1 MTRPS
6 IRAAVPGDADAICA
20 IYNHYV
26 SNTAIS
32 LEEEPVT
39 DMNPFSSCNQ
49 QAMPWVTAFSRYSC
63 HSTGTLLSML
73 EGCLREHRSALVI
86 MPPRLRDQLYRL
98 PLIRSVMELFFSI
111 RLH

>member
-32 LEEEPVT
+32 FEEEPVT
-39 DMNPFSSCNQ
+39 YMNPFSSCNQ
-49 QAMPWVTAFSRYSC
+49 QAMSCVKAFSRYSC
-63 HSTGTLLSML
+63 HSTRTLLT
-73 EGCLREHRSALVI
+73 V
-86 MPPRLRDQLYRL
+86 
-98 PLIRSVMELFFSI
+98 
-111 RLH
+111 